1 MRRKKTPIAILR
13 ASKLCGDVAR
23 RTDRPRTAVAD
34 YAARYSYLEPHMI
47 EEAAHA
53 YLEGWDAADAALA
66 RGEARH
72 RRLY

>member
-1 MRRKKTPIAILR
+1 MRRKKTPIDLLR

-34 YAARYSYLEPHMI
+34 HVSRYSYLEPHMI

-53 YLEGWDAADAALA
+53 YLEGWDAADASLALGEGHA
-66 RGEARH
+66 RRIH
-72 RRLY
+72 